1 MNTEQIFQER
11 IMGIYPQ
18 GVFFDSVKTE
28 NNNKVASLSS
38 VIPKVI
44 FDDKHDKRV
53 VKFLKINDIG
63 KITIDRENKFVFETK
78 PEQIRERINQ
88 SLIDIQMRSEQ
99 IVLSVVYDRLVKIA
113 MVRTT
118 LNPIFNVLKAV
129 YEKKLTKD
137 SLLRYPKRERYERY
151 IKFLCDLDILRE
163 QKDRYSEG
171 NLFIQVEK
179 ALNNED
185 EEKVIN
191 RVFGLTI
198 KEGKTYLL
206 NNLNIN
212 VLKPFIRISNVYYSC
227 SALFNKL
234 LYIRKENLY
243 SRYLNA
249 YDINT
254 NFVNFQSYLNQL
266 NIAKILHEDDYV
278 YGNKSV
284 FEKINELILKK
295 VPISH

>member
-1 MNTEQIFQER
+1 MNTEQILQER

-18 GVFFDSVKTE
+18 GVYFDRIHSE
-28 NNNKVASLSS
+28 NNNKIASLSS

-44 FDDKHDKRV
+44 FDDKNNKRV
-53 VKFLKINDIG
+53 IKFLKINDLG

-78 PEQIRERINQ
+78 PDQIRERINQ

-99 IVLSVVYDRLVKIA
+99 IVLSAVYDKLVKIA

-118 LNPIFNVLKAV
+118 LNPIFNILKAV
-129 YEKKLTKD
+129 YEQKLTKD
-137 SLLRYPKRERYERY
+137 SLSRYPKRDRYERY
-151 IKFLCDLDILRE
+151 IKFLCNLDILRE
-163 QKDRYSEG
+163 QKEKYSEG
-171 NLFIQVEK
+171 NFFIQVEK

-185 EEKVIN
+185 DEKVIN

-227 SALFNKL
+227 STLFNKL
-234 LYIRKENLY
+234 LYIKKENLY

-249 YDINT
+249 YNINT
-254 NFVNFQSYLNQL
+254 NFVNFQSYINQL
-266 NIAKILHEDDYV
+266 NIAEILHEDDYV

-284 FEKINELILKK
+284 FEKINELILKN

>member
-1 MNTEQIFQER
+1 
-11 IMGIYPQ
+11 MGIYPQ
-18 GVFFDSVKTE
+18 GVYFDRIHSE
-28 NNNKVASLSS
+28 NNNKIASLSS

-44 FDDKHDKRV
+44 FDDKNNKRV
-53 VKFLKINDIG
+53 IKFLKINDLG

-78 PEQIRERINQ
+78 PDQIRERINQ

-99 IVLSVVYDRLVKIA
+99 IVLSAVYDKLVKIA

-118 LNPIFNVLKAV
+118 LNPIFNILKAV
-129 YEKKLTKD
+129 YEQKLAKD
-137 SLLRYPKRERYERY
+137 SLSRYPKRDRYERY
-151 IKFLCDLDILRE
+151 IKFLCNLDILRE
-163 QKDRYSEG
+163 QKEKYSEG
-171 NLFIQVEK
+171 NFFIQVEK

-185 EEKVIN
+185 DEKVIN

-227 SALFNKL
+227 STLFNKL
-234 LYIRKENLY
+234 LYIKKENLY
-243 SRYLNA
+243 SRYLDA
-249 YDINT
+249 YNINT
-254 NFVNFQSYLNQL
+254 NFVNFQSYINQL
-266 NIAKILHEDDYV
+266 NIAEILHEDDYV

-284 FEKINELILKK
+284 FEKINELILKN